1 MVLKYTMGSMRVA
14 SPSLLSMLLN
24 VLPTAR
30 VWEKRRIVF
39 TREELFITFVGGDVV
54 RDMIPLAEVSCV
66 DQVDRA
72 KAIITTYF
80 VSRTIGLL
88 DCHPAPYFRK
98 NRTDLYIK
106 SNFSHCEVSV

>member
-1 MVLKYTMGSMRVA
+1 MLLKYSIGSVRVA
-14 SPSLLSMLLN
+14 SPSPLCMRLN

-39 TREELFITFVGGDVV
+39 TREELFIAFVGGDVV

-72 KAIITTYF
+72 KAIITTILCHGRLACSIVIQLLIF
-80 VSRTIGLL
+80 AKIGSIYTL
-88 DCHPAPYFRK
+88 
-98 NRTDLYIK
+98 K
-106 SNFSHCEVSV
+106 SNFSQPL